1 MAEII
6 EATGKTVED
15 ALSYALDKLGCGR
28 AEITY
33 EILQKPSSG
42 FLGLWG
48 KREARI
54 RVTTRPVIPARHTE
68 IPLPAQPTVIAQQ
81 KTDAQENQGDADGF
95 SPRSKRFHTDLR
107 SRARKNNAEQYV
119 QSEGRPQNARPDT
132 RRERPG
138 RYENTDAGDDQQR
151 RPRSETPLVPLTPA
165 MAAAAEKFL
174 GEIFASM
181 RLRDRKSVV

>member
-95 SPRSKRFHTDLR
+95 SPRPKRFHTDLR
-107 SRARKNNAEQYV
+107 SRARKNNAEQYA
-119 QSEGRPQNARPDT
+119 QSESRPQNARPDT
-132 RRERPG
+132 RRERP
-138 RYENTDAGDDQQR
+138 DAS
-151 RPRSETPLVPLTPA
+151 PRSRPGDA
-165 MAAAAEKFL
+165 R
-174 GEIFASM
+174 SH
-181 RLRDRKSVV
+181 R